1 MFNSVTVGG
10 LSFLFFSS
18 LSEDGE
24 TEDGA
29 VMDQILVTTLTP
41 HCKEDLI
48 PRISSENLMESTT
61 VCVMDSMP

>member
-1 MFNSVTVGG
+1 MTETGATVLETVTVGG

-29 VMDQILVTTLTP
+29 VTDQILVTTLTP

-48 PRISSENLMESTT
+48 WQKQEES
-61 VCVMDSMP
+61 

>member
-1 MFNSVTVGG
+1 
-10 LSFLFFSS
+10 L
-18 LSEDGE
+18 EDGE

-41 HCKEDLI
+41 HCKDDLI